1 MKFNVGDKVKIR
13 EDLIV
18 GRRYG
23 DLTLYNGSMAAQRG
37 KIGFVMF
44 SNRNC
49 YHVSNAEDFFWSG
62 EMLELVKNKNEFN
75 KLE

>member
-18 GRRYG
+18 WKRYG
-23 DLTLYNGSMAAQRG
+23 DLTLYDGSMAAQRG
-37 KIGFVMF
+37 KIGFITLCY
-44 SNRNC
+44 SNH
-49 YHVSNAEDFFWSG
+49 YHVSNTGTFFWSE
-62 EMLELVKNKNEFN
+62 EMLELVNKKEFN

>member
-18 GRRYG
+18 GNRYG
-23 DLTLYNGSMAAQRG
+23 GLTLYNGSMAAQRG
-37 KIGFVMF
+37 KIGFVML
-44 SNRNC
+44 SNRNY

>member
-18 GRRYG
+18 WKRYG
-23 DLTLYNGSMAAQRG
+23 DLTLYDGSMAAQRG
-37 KIGFVMF
+37 KIGFITF
-44 SNRNC
+44 CNRNY

-62 EMLELVKNKNEFN
+62 EMLELVNKNEFN